1 MPIIPDKWRSNV
13 CLNHISLY
21 KVNVKIYYK
30 SSNFPSSNGD
40 KTKIRTN
47 QKGKK
52 VYDLLGRIHLIHGSP
67 ADSVCHD
74 GLVAEQIREGND
86 QKRAV
91 SGSKS
96 TD

>member
-1 MPIIPDKWRSNV
+1 MYAYHK
-13 CLNHISLY
+13 SLY
-21 KVNVKIYYK
+21 KISVNICYK
-30 SSNFPSSNGD
+30 SSHFPSSNGD

-47 QKGKK
+47 KKGKK
-52 VYDLLGRIHLIHGSP
+52 VYILLGRIHLTHGSP

-74 GLVAEQIREGND
+74 GLVAGQIREGNNQTRD
-86 QKRAV
+86 V